1 MVRKH
6 PSSSVLR
13 GTGED
18 ADAGTWENTEPELK
32 GSLSSSWRLS
42 RKKGDLCRTSTW
54 PFSPSA
60 LCPPVCYH
68 CLLWMIAARSQEI
81 RKFTEVSSASHEVGE
96 KERNAKPVEQE
107 RSSRKDPA
115 HGRF

>member
-1 MVRKH
+1 
-6 PSSSVLR
+6 
-13 GTGED
+13 
-18 ADAGTWENTEPELK
+18 
-32 GSLSSSWRLS
+32 
-42 RKKGDLCRTSTW
+42 
-54 PFSPSA
+54 
-60 LCPPVCYH
+60 
-68 CLLWMIAARSQEI
+68 MIAARSQEI